1 MKKQLVLSIILLAS
15 FTASANT
22 IFTGKQSR
30 GNHTCTLEV
39 LHTYSTDPSNEQA
52 TEMADVRITFIDGG
66 HGSTER
72 EELDFTISLN
82 PTGNILSSTGANGRD
97 LLQVEI
103 TSGTRGFAAPVKY
116 GARFVHGN
124 HMHSVQCLNL
134 SL

>member
-1 MKKQLVLSIILLAS
+1 MKFLTLALISLLSTS
-15 FTASANT
+15 VFANT
-22 IFTGKQSR
+22 LFTGKQSR

-39 LHTYSTDPSNEQA
+39 LHTYSTDPNNEQA
-52 TEMADVRITFIDGG
+52 TEMADVRVTFIDGG

-103 TSGTRGFAAPVKY
+103 TSGTRGFAAPVRY
-116 GARFVHGN
+116 GARFLHGT
-124 HMHSVQCLNL
+124 HFHSVQCLNL

>member
-1 MKKQLVLSIILLAS
+1 MKFLTLALISLLSTS
-15 FTASANT
+15 VFANT

-72 EELDFTISLN
+72 EELDFSISLN
-82 PTGNILSSTGANGRD
+82 PANNILSSTGANGRD
-97 LLQVEI
+97 TLQIEI
-103 TSGTRGFAAPVKY
+103 TAGTRGFAAPIRY
-116 GARFVHGN
+116 GARFLHGT
-124 HMHSVQCLNL
+124 HFHSVQCLNL